1 MSETFDVTGKQRADG
16 LARASEMLRSGR
28 LVVVPTDTVYG
39 IAADAFDADATGRI
53 FAAKDRSRAF
63 PLPILIRSQKQLPAL
78 TSRADETLDRLVA
91 AFWPGPLT
99 IVLPAQAGLRW
110 DIGRNDGTVAVRM
123 PLDPVTLELIRTVGP
138 LAVTSANLS
147 GHPPAQDVASAR
159 AQLGDR
165 IEVYLDAGRREG
177 GVPSTIVDIT
187 RREPKV
193 LREGVLPATQV
204 LAIARGEVDPF
215 AVGQEPSPDAEA
227 DAGEGDA
234 AADGPVTPT
243 VTAAPQDAELA
254 DRLAAVRG
262 LGPVK
267 RDRLVATFG
276 SATGVAQATVE
287 ELTAVEGVGPALARA
302 IADGLR

>member
-63 PLPILIRSQKQLPAL
+63 PLPVLIRSQKQLPAL
-78 TSRADETLDRLVA
+78 TSRADEILDRLVA

-147 GHPPAQDVASAR
+147 GHPPAQDAAAAR

-215 AVGQEPSPDAEA
+215 AIGQEP
-227 DAGEGDA
+227 
-234 AADGPVTPT
+234 AADGDAGGDASDGPATPT
-243 VTAAPQDAELA
+243 VTAAPEDGQLA
-254 DRLAAVRG
+254 ARLAAVRG

-267 RDRLVATFG
+267 RDRLIATFG
-276 SATGVAQATVE
+276 SATGVAQASVE
-287 ELTAVEGVGPALARA
+287 ELTAVEGIGPALARA
-302 IADGLR
+302 IVDGLR

>member
-1 MSETFDVTGKQRADG
+1 MSETFDVTGKQQRADG
-16 LARASEMLRSGR
+16 LARASELLRSGR

-39 IAADAFDADATGRI
+39 IAADAFDAEATKRI

-63 PLPILIRSQKQLPAL
+63 PLPVMIRSQKQLPAL

-110 DIGRNDGTVAVRM
+110 DIGRNDDTVAVRM

-147 GHPPAQDVASAR
+147 GHPPAQDVAAAR

-165 IEVYLDAGRREG
+165 IDVYLDGGRREG
-177 GVPSTIVDIT
+177 GVPSTIVDVT

-204 LAIARGEVDPF
+204 LAIARGEADPF
-215 AVGQEPSPDAEA
+215 AVTESDDGALDPAPATPAAPAAPDE
-227 DAGEGDA
+227 EA
-234 AADGPVTPT
+234 AA
-243 VTAAPQDAELA
+243 AK
-254 DRLAAVRG
+254 LAAVRG

-276 SATGVAQATVE
+276 SAAGVARASAE
-287 ELTAVEGVGPALARA
+287 DLGRVEGVGPALASA
-302 IADGLR
+302 IVDALA